1 MVQWFAL
8 TALARDQAFSHG
20 CTPGDRL
27 LRARERWAW
36 CYADQL
42 ELPIPDEFGSFS
54 RLQEPI
60 DPRGL
65 ERSDC
70 DSFRARLRGR
80 DNIKG
85 LAFGSRNDNAMA

>member
-42 ELPIPDEFGSFS
+42 ELPIPDEFGSF
-54 RLQEPI
+54 
-60 DPRGL
+60 PR
-65 ERSDC
+65 
-70 DSFRARLRGR
+70 
-80 DNIKG
+80 
-85 LAFGSRNDNAMA
+85 SRNRSIPGGSSA